1 LGVVIIEIMTGSKY
15 SSGSL
20 EMSSKELFDQVC
32 ANWRKRLH
40 KTVKGTSVGGYCR
53 QVKKCLEIAL
63 KCVEADRHKRPTI
76 ESIIY
81 MLNKT
86 ETLIHS
92 EPLLDLDVQPLEL
105 CFLPSINKNAMISC
119 SLRLDNKGNDR
130 AAFMLAANSPKRYL
144 TKKPL
149 CGVVP
154 PRCAYTLTL
163 TIMPN
168 KQPASSTSTSS
179 DREDDFFTLYSV
191 MLGGYDLLNVD
202 KDHVTI
208 DNFIKTADEEVQEM
222 TLKVISCIDG
232 LAPADEETSPYE
244 VN

>member
-1 LGVVIIEIMTGSKY
+1 MET
-15 SSGSL
+15 
-20 EMSSKELFDQVC
+20 
-32 ANWRKRLH
+32 
-40 KTVKGTSVGGYCR
+40 
-53 QVKKCLEIAL
+53 
-63 KCVEADRHKRPTI
+63 DRHKRPTI
-76 ESIIY
+76 KEIVNR
-81 MLNKT
+81 LNLI

-92 EPLLDLDVQPLEL
+92 EPLLDVHPLEL
-105 CFLPSINKNAMISC
+105 CFLPLIKKKAMISC

-130 AAFMLAANSPKRYL
+130 VAFMLVANSPKRYL

-154 PRCAYTLTL
+154 PRCSYTLTL

-168 KQPASSTSTSS
+168 KQPASSTSTSL

-208 DNFIKTADEEVQEM
+208 DNFIKTADEEVQEV
-222 TLKVISCIDG
+222 TLKVISCSDG
-232 LAPADEETSPYE
+232 IAPANEETSSSSE
-244 VN
+244 VNY